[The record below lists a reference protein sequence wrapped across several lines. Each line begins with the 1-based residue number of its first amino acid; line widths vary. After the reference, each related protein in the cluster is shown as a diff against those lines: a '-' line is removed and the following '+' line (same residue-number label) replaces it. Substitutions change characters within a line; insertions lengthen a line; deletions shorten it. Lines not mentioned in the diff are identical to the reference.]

1 MSVSRLA
8 SRLSSLGLYP
18 ANATQSTLLLRS
30 STTAIARTYS
40 TPAATSTSSSIDLSN
55 LNDNPGSKSQRLRV
69 GRGQGSGKGNTA
81 ARGHKGQKARS
92 GNGAQPKPG
101 FEGGQTRII
110 DRLPKRGFKNPE
122 HKDFQPLN
130 LDRLQFWIESGR
142 IDATQT
148 ITMKH
153 LLDSRCIH
161 NIEDGVKLLGDG
173 KADFKTPIN
182 IEVSRASKSAIKAIE
197 ACGGK
202 ITSVYYNKLGLRVL
216 TKPEKFEELP
226 RFARPMKKKDIAFYS
241 DEANRGYLVG
251 KTEVIGMD
259 H

>member
-1 MSVSRLA
+1 MSVLRLA
-8 SRLSSLGLYP
+8 SRLSGLGLS
-18 ANATQSTLLLRS
+18 ART
-30 STTAIARTYS
+30 STTSIAARYT
-40 TPAATSTSSSIDLSN
+40 TAAPAATSSKVDLSN

-69 GRGQGSGKGNTA
+69 GRGQGSGKGHTA

-92 GNGAQPKPG
+92 GNGGQPKPG
-101 FEGGQTRII
+101 FEGGQTRLI

-173 KADFKTPIN
+173 KADFKAPIN

-197 ACGGK
+197 ACGGT
-202 ITSVYYNKLGLRVL
+202 ITSVYYNELGLRAL

-241 DEANRGYLVG
+241 SEANRGYLVG
-251 KTEVIGMD
+251 KTEVVGMD

>member
-1 MSVSRLA
+1 MSVQRLA
-8 SRLSSLGLYP
+8 SRLACLGLYP
-18 ANATQSTLLLRS
+18 TRTAVSAS
-30 STTAIARTYS
+30 SIAARYS
-40 TPAATSTSSSIDLSN
+40 TAAPASIDLSN
-55 LNDNPGSKSQRLRV
+55 LSDNPGSKSQRLRV
-69 GRGQGSGKGNTA
+69 GRGQGSGKGHTA

-92 GNGAQPKPG
+92 GNGGQPKPG
-101 FEGGQTRII
+101 FEGGQTRLI
-110 DRLPKRGFKNPE
+110 DRVPKRGFKNPE

-161 NIEDGVKLLGDG
+161 NIQDGVKLLGDG
-173 KADFKTPIN
+173 KLEFKTPIN
-182 IEVSRASKSAIKAIE
+182 IEISRASKSAIKAIE
-197 ACGGK
+197 ACGGTV
-202 ITSVYYNKLGLRVL
+202 TSVYYNKLGLRAL

-241 DEANRGYLVG
+241 DVANRGYLAG
-251 KTEVIGMD
+251 RAEVVGMD

>member
-1 MSVSRLA
+1 MSVLRLA
-8 SRLSSLGLYP
+8 SRLSGLGLS
-18 ANATQSTLLLRS
+18 AR
-30 STTAIARTYS
+30 STTSIAARYT
-40 TPAATSTSSSIDLSN
+40 TAAPAAASS
-55 LNDNPGSKSQRLRV
+55 KRLRV
-69 GRGQGSGKGNTA
+69 GRGQGSGKGHTA

-92 GNGAQPKPG
+92 GNGGQPKPG
-101 FEGGQTRII
+101 FEGGQTRLI

-202 ITSVYYNKLGLRVL
+202 ITSVYYNELGLRAL

-241 DEANRGYLVG
+241 SEANRGYLVG
-251 KTEVIGMD
+251 KTEVVGMD

>member
-1 MSVSRLA
+1 MSVLRLA
-8 SRLSSLGLYP
+8 SRLSGLGLS
-18 ANATQSTLLLRS
+18 ARTSTS
-30 STTAIARTYS
+30 SIAARYTTAA
-40 TPAATSTSSSIDLSN
+40 PAATSSKIDLSN

-69 GRGQGSGKGNTA
+69 GRGQGSGKGHTA
-81 ARGHKGQKARS
+81 ARGHKGQKARA
-92 GNGAQPKPG
+92 GNGGQPKPG
-101 FEGGQTRII
+101 FEGGQTRLI

-173 KADFKTPIN
+173 KADFKTPIH

-202 ITSVYYNKLGLRVL
+202 ITSVYYNELGLRAL

-241 DEANRGYLVG
+241 NEANRGYLVG
-251 KTEVIGMD
+251 KTEVVGMD

>member
-1 MSVSRLA
+1 MSFQHLSSRL
-8 SRLSSLGLYP
+8 LSLSLYP
-18 ANATQSTLLLRS
+18 ARRTTLS
-30 STTAIARTYS
+30 STSILARYTTS
-40 TPAATSTSSSIDLSN
+40 STSPKIDLSN
-55 LNDNPGSKSQRLRV
+55 LSDNPGSKSQRLRV
-69 GRGQGSGKGNTA
+69 GRGQGSGKGHTA

-130 LDRLQFWIESGR
+130 LDRLQFWIQSGR

-161 NIEDGVKLLGDG
+161 KIEDGVKLLGDG
-173 KADFKTPIN
+173 KEDFKTPIN

-202 ITSVYYNKLGLRVL
+202 ITSVYYNELGLRAL
-216 TKPEKFEELP
+216 TKPHKFEVVP

-241 DEANRGYLVG
+241 DETNRGYLAG
-251 KTEVIGMD
+251 KTEVVGMD

>member
-1 MSVSRLA
+1 MSVQRLA
-8 SRLSSLGLYP
+8 SRLSCLGLYP
-18 ANATQSTLLLRS
+18 SPRTLVS
-30 STTAIARTYS
+30 SSSSFVARYT
-40 TPAATSTSSSIDLSN
+40 TSTAAPKVDLSN
-55 LNDNPGSKSQRLRV
+55 LSDNPGSKSQRLRV
-69 GRGQGSGKGNTA
+69 GRGQGSGKGHTA
-81 ARGHKGQKARS
+81 ARGHKGQKARA
-92 GNGAQPKPG
+92 GNGGQPKPG
-101 FEGGQTRII
+101 FEGGQTRLI
-110 DRLPKRGFKNPE
+110 DRLPKRGFKNPD

-142 IDATQT
+142 LDATQP

-153 LLDSRCIH
+153 LLESRCIH

-173 KADFKTPIN
+173 KADFKTPIT

-202 ITSVYYNKLGLRVL
+202 ITSVYYNELGLRVL
-216 TKPEKFEELP
+216 TKSHKFEEPLP

-241 DEANRGYLVG
+241 NEANRGYLAG
-251 KTEVIGMD
+251 KTEVVGMD

>member
-1 MSVSRLA
+1 MSMTRLA
-8 SRLSSLGLYP
+8 ARLSGLGLYP
-18 ANATQSTLLLRS
+18 ARTTLS
-30 STTAIARTYS
+30 STTASLTARYS
-40 TPAATSTSSSIDLSN
+40 TAAPASQVDLSN
-55 LNDNPGSKSQRLRV
+55 LNDNPGSKSQRIRV
-69 GRGQGSGKGNTA
+69 GRGQGSGKGHTA
-81 ARGHKGQKARS
+81 ARGHKGQKARA
-92 GNGAQPKPG
+92 GNGGQPKPG
-101 FEGGQTRII
+101 FEGGQTRLI
-110 DRLPKRGFKNPE
+110 DRLPKRGFKNSE

-142 IDATQT
+142 IDATQP

-161 NIEDGVKLLGDG
+161 KIEDGVKLLGDG

-197 ACGGK
+197 ACGGSL
-202 ITSVYYNKLGLRVL
+202 TSVYYNKLGLRAL
-216 TKPEKFEELP
+216 TKPQKFEVIP

-241 DEANRGYLVG
+241 DEANRGYLAG

>member
-1 MSVSRLA
+1 MSMHRLA
-8 SRLSSLGLYP
+8 TRLSCLGLYP
-18 ANATQSTLLLRS
+18 TRS
-30 STTAIARTYS
+30 SALSTTSIAARYS
-40 TPAATSTSSSIDLSN
+40 TAALTSAVDLSN
-55 LNDNPGSKSQRLRV
+55 LSDNPGSKSQRLRV

-81 ARGHKGQKARS
+81 ARGHKGQKARA
-92 GNGAQPKPG
+92 GNGGQPKPG
-101 FEGGQTRII
+101 YEGGQTRLI

-122 HKDFQPLN
+122 HKEFQPLN

-142 IDATQT
+142 VDATQT

-161 NIEDGVKLLGDG
+161 NIQDGVKLLGDG

-197 ACGGK
+197 SCGGK
-202 ITSVYYNKLGLRVL
+202 ITSVYYNKLGLRAL
-216 TKPEKFEELP
+216 TKPEKFDQLP
-226 RFARPMKKKDIAFYS
+226 RFARPMKKKDIAFYT
-241 DEANRGYLVG
+241 DEANRGYLTG
-251 KTEVIGMD
+251 KAEIVGMD

>member
-1 MSVSRLA
+1 MSVTRLA

-18 ANATQSTLLLRS
+18 SSTISQTTLLRS

-40 TPAATSTSSSIDLSN
+40 TPAVDLSN
-55 LNDNPGSKSQRLRV
+55 LSDNPGSKSQRLRV
-69 GRGQGSGKGNTA
+69 GRGQGSGKGHTA

-122 HKDFQPLN
+122 HKDYQPLN

-161 NIEDGVKLLGDG
+161 NVEHGVKLLGDG

-251 KTEVIGMD
+251 KAEVVGMD